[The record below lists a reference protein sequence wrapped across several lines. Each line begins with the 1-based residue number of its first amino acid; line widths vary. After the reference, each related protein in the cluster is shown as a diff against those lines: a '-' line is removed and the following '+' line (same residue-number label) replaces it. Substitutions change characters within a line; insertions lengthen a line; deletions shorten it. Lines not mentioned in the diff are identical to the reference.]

1 MDKETGIIFGCGFVF
16 MLGLLGWGMWLT
28 GEDLGLRDVT
38 PWVYLGVVAASPL
51 IAYGVRWIQTR
62 NLGRPTSRS
71 AGAGVGL
78 GVLLAATLPDNVSY
92 ILYSIFLA
100 LILGGGLE
108 YIVFHIL
115 VARDRPV
122 DVHDAA

>member
-62 NLGRPTSRS
+62 TSGDLR
-71 AGAGVGL
+71 AE
-78 GVLLAATLPDNVSY
+78 LLA
-92 ILYSIFLA
+92 
-100 LILGGGLE
+100 LGWG
-108 YIVFHIL
+108 
-115 VARDRPV
+115 
-122 DVHDAA
+122 